1 MLILIFFTC
10 AIFCRVSCQERP
22 TLISPEGNEII
33 KNAGDPI
40 IFSCIGNK
48 KIFFYY
54 PTNYGSD
61 EEVSRKV
68 ISSNIEENETNT
80 IDGRSIYNFSRH
92 KSVPGDTG
100 WYGCSYRNRTIT
112 QKDYDDFEF
121 NWVYVYVDSPN
132 SAFVENVVETVKG
145 ATGTMAFIPC
155 RPTLP
160 SLEVTLFDQFDEKIE
175 IDDNITYDPKFGYRI
190 NNLSL
195 HNSGIFICSITR
207 GGKTYEVNYH
217 LDVFIKQNVHEPK
230 IIMDTLRHVIYGQ
243 TLRVN
248 CTIDL
253 QKKLLPFQFKWIS
266 PTDNTRMSQR
276 QEIIKTEPN
285 LLHVTKEMIIQNVME
300 EDEGEYECEIKI
312 HGSSNRAKMNLTIH
326 DPNERYINLTSQDSN
341 RHYLRKE
348 NSHVVWVVYY
358 DAFPEVQL
366 KWLYKEK
373 EIMDDW
379 LNSEETKYA
388 VNKTPT
394 TTILRVN
401 RLKLDDSGTYMLEAA
416 NELENKSLNFSL
428 FVLAKPTLIFDE
440 IESYYSPDQIS
451 DIHCRAVAYPEPEF
465 YWTFLECPY
474 YPSRN
479 NSNLIK
485 LNHTTEILPTHF
497 ISKVTMKIRM
507 SGIINCTACNS
518 EGCDSNFS
526 NVIVSDGVK
535 EFGIIEPKGPIVES
549 DDIEV
554 ICAASIYNYTNNIL
568 WLDSNMKAI
577 LENERIKVSY
587 KTTSFTHRAI
597 LQIKNVLPDDSMTYY
612 CIGETKDGNNTFEYD
627 LVVNKQKKPS
637 FRYSNLNETDL
648 IIDFGRENHKLIILK
663 CYVNGMPKPKVE
675 WYKGDVKIKNSEQ
688 YECKKDNQE
697 LYIKFVFENDSG
709 KYSCRA
715 ENRLGRIEAYQNIT
729 IMGKELPKGL
739 IILIVIL
746 VIILIILIVYFT
758 IKFRREKK
766 MRKELL
772 ETGLTHFE
780 EGALECLNPELTV
793 DDQAELL
800 PYDKKWEFPRER
812 LKLGKQLGSGAF
824 GVVMK
829 AEAQGISDG
838 ETITTV
844 AVKMV
849 RRTTDPTYVRAL
861 ASELKIM
868 VHLGKHL
875 NVVNLLGACTKN
887 ICKREL
893 LVIVE
898 YCRFGNLHNFLL
910 RHRMDF
916 INQIDPSTGKFDP
929 TIGIDRL
936 TRTGSISS
944 DNRIKYAAL
953 SFSRSTSINSGSE
966 MIHYYAPNTTDSQD
980 MSMSPD
986 GCILSNNSSQPGW
999 RSNYRGDYKDHNLK
1013 PICTQDLLSWAFQ
1026 VARGME
1032 YLSQRKVLHGDLAA
1046 RNILLA
1052 ENNIVK
1058 ICDFGLAKTMYKDGN
1073 YKKKGDG
1080 PLPIKWMAIE
1090 SIRDRVFST
1099 QSDIWSFGIVLWEFF
1114 TLAETPY
1121 PGMEAEKQYQKLIE
1135 GYRMEQPAY
1144 ATPDVY
1150 NIMLQCWKAKPTLR
1164 PGFTE
1169 LVESIGDLLE
1179 ESVKTHYITLNT
1191 PYMDMNTMILD
1202 GKNDYLTMMSAPD
1215 HTVLSLPVRDYVNSP
1230 ISENPPDSAYL
1241 CMSPSNNGDESG
1253 IFSPR
1258 MDSEKLHFE
1267 FPSVTSDT
1275 EDAIELSPMLKNVDD
1290 HYLKP
1295 INVHERRAEFARKRQ
1310 IENVKPIERINSTDS
1325 GYCNAPRNLHLIDL
1339 NGKLRENDR
1348 KDEEEEKGDEEE
1360 QEKNDHD
1367 RTDSIP
1373 KRKEYTPSIIRTQ
1386 DNYVNMPKQKNDLK
1400 RDTPDSFSNP
1410 SYIMMGKELNHS
1422 VV

>member
-1 MLILIFFTC
+1 MLILIFLTC
-10 AIFCRVSCQERP
+10 ALFCRVSCQERP
-22 TLISPEGNEII
+22 IIISPEGNEII
-33 KNAGDPI
+33 INAGDPI
-40 IFSCIGNK
+40 IFSCKGYQ
-48 KIFFYY
+48 KIFFFY

-61 EEVSRKV
+61 EKVSKKV
-68 ISSNIEENETNT
+68 ISSNVEANETNT
-80 IDGRSIYNFSRH
+80 IDGNIIYNFSRR

-100 WYGCSYRNRTIT
+100 WYGCSYHNRTIT
-112 QKDYDDFEF
+112 RKDYDDPEF
-121 NWVYVYVDSPN
+121 SWVYVYVDSPT
-132 SAFVENVVETVKG
+132 SSFVENVVETVKG
-145 ATGTMAFIPC
+145 VTGTTALIPC

-160 SLEVTLFDQFDEKIE
+160 SLKVTLFDQYDDEIE
-175 IDDNITYDPKFGYRI
+175 IGGTISYDPKFGYQMD
-190 NNLSL
+190 NLSL
-195 HNSGIFICSITR
+195 YESGLFVCSITR
-207 GGKTYEVNYH
+207 DGKKYDVNYH
-217 LDVFIKQNVHEPK
+217 LDVFIKQDIHQPI

-253 QKKLLPFQFKWIS
+253 EEKLLPFQFQWIS
-266 PTDNTRMSQR
+266 PTNNTRMSQH
-276 QEIIKTEPN
+276 QQIIRTERK
-285 LLHVTKEMIIQNVME
+285 LLHVTSEMTIQNVKE

-326 DPNERYINLTSQDSN
+326 DPNEKYINLTSQDSN
-341 RHYLRKE
+341 RNYRKKE
-348 NSHVVWVVYY
+348 NSHVIYVVYY

-366 KWLYKEK
+366 KWFHEER
-373 EIMDDW
+373 EITDDW
-379 LNSEETKYA
+379 SIPKETKYA
-388 VNKTPT
+388 VTKTPMK
-394 TTILRVN
+394 TILQVN
-401 RLKLDDSGTYMLEAA
+401 RLKLEDSGTYTLEAA
-416 NELENKSLNFSL
+416 NEHENKSLNFSL
-428 FVLAKPTLIFDE
+428 SVLAKPTLLFDE
-440 IESYYSPDQIS
+440 IESYYSLGQIS
-451 DIHCRAVAYPEPEF
+451 DIYCTAIASPKPKF
-465 YWTFLECPY
+465 YWSFLECPY
-474 YPSRN
+474 YPSEM

-485 LNHTTEILPTHF
+485 LNHTTETLQKHF
-497 ISKVTMKIRM
+497 RSKATMKIKM

-526 NVIVSDGVK
+526 NVIVSDADGIK
-535 EFGIIEPKGPIVES
+535 DFGIIEPKGEIIES

-568 WLDSNMKAI
+568 WLDSDKKAI
-577 LENERIKVSY
+577 SENERIKVSY
-587 KTTSFTHRAI
+587 KTTSFTYRAI
-597 LQIKNVLPDDSMTYY
+597 LQIKNVHPNDSMIYY
-612 CIGETKDGNNTFEYD
+612 CIGKSKDGLNSTFDYE
-627 LVVNKQKKPS
+627 LVVKRQEKPS
-637 FRYSNLNETDL
+637 FQYVNLNETDL
-648 IIDFGRENHKLIILK
+648 IINFGRENHKLIILK
-663 CYVNGMPKPKVE
+663 CHVNGTPTPKVT
-675 WYKGDVKIKNSEQ
+675 WYKNNVKIKNSEQ
-688 YECKKDNQE
+688 YECKKNNQE
-697 LYIKFVFENDSG
+697 LYIKFFFENDSG
-709 KYSCRA
+709 KYFCRA
-715 ENRLGRIEAYQNIT
+715 ENRFGTIEAYQNIS

-746 VIILIILIVYFT
+746 VIILIILILYFT

-772 ETGLTHFE
+772 ETGLMHFE
-780 EGALECLNPELTV
+780 EGALECLNSELTV

-829 AEAQGISDG
+829 AEAQGISDR
-838 ETITTV
+838 ETVTTV

-849 RRTTDPTYVRAL
+849 RRTTEPTYVRAL

-887 ICKREL
+887 IYKREL

-936 TRTGSISS
+936 TRTASISS
-944 DNRIKYAAL
+944 DN
-953 SFSRSTSINSGSE
+953 STSVNSGSE

-980 MSMSPD
+980 TCMSPD

-1052 ENNIVK
+1052 EDNIVK

-1121 PGMEAEKQYQKLIE
+1121 PGMEAEIQYQKLIE
-1135 GYRMEQPAY
+1135 GYRMDIPTY
-1144 ATPDVY
+1144 ATPDIY
-1150 NIMLQCWKAKPTLR
+1150 NIMLQCWKANPTLR
-1164 PGFTE
+1164 PGFTK
-1169 LVESIGDLLE
+1169 LVKSIGDLLE
-1179 ESVKTHYITLNT
+1179 ENVKMHYITLNT

-1215 HTVLSLPVRDYVNSP
+1215 HTVLSLPIRDYVNSP
-1230 ISENPPDSAYL
+1230 VSENPPDSAYL
-1241 CMSPSNNGDESG
+1241 CMSPTNKRDESG

-1258 MDSEKLHFE
+1258 VDSEKLHFE

-1290 HYLKP
+1290 PYLKP

-1310 IENVKPIERINSTDS
+1310 IANVKPIERINSTDS
-1325 GYCNAPRNLHLIDL
+1325 GYCNAPRNFHLIDL
-1339 NGKLRENDR
+1339 NGKLNENDR
-1348 KDEEEEKGDEEE
+1348 KDEEGEKREEE
-1360 QEKNDHD
+1360 GQEKNDHD

-1373 KRKEYTPSIIRTQ
+1373 KKKEFTPSIIRTQ

>member
-1 MLILIFFTC
+1 MFSM
-10 AIFCRVSCQERP
+10 SCQERP

-80 IDGRSIYNFSRH
+80 IDGRSIYNFSRR

-112 QKDYDDFEF
+112 QKDYDDLEF

-160 SLEVTLFDQFDEKIE
+160 SLKVTLFDQFDEKIE

-207 GGKTYEVNYH
+207 DGKTYEVNYH
-217 LDVFIKQNVHEPK
+217 LDVFIKQDVHEPK

-326 DPNERYINLTSQDSN
+326 DPNERYINLTSQDPN

-366 KWLYKEK
+366 KWFYKEK

-465 YWTFLECPY
+465 YWTFLECPH
-474 YPSRN
+474 YPSQQ

-715 ENRLGRIEAYQNIT
+715 ENRLGRIEAYQNIS

-812 LKLGKQLGSGAF
+812 LKLG
-824 GVVMK
+824 
-829 AEAQGISDG
+829 
-838 ETITTV
+838 
-844 AVKMV
+844 
-849 RRTTDPTYVRAL
+849 
-861 ASELKIM
+861 
-868 VHLGKHL
+868 
-875 NVVNLLGACTKN
+875 N
-887 ICKREL
+887 IER
-893 LVIVE
+893 
-898 YCRFGNLHNFLL
+898 LHIFN
-910 RHRMDF
+910 
-916 INQIDPSTGKFDP
+916 IFDNP
-929 TIGIDRL
+929 HV
-936 TRTGSISS
+936 
-944 DNRIKYAAL
+944 IKYAAL

-966 MIHYYAPNTTDSQD
+966 MIHYYAPNTMDSQD

-1032 YLSQRKVLHGDLAA
+1032 YLSQRKVSSYNLNLTLIHT
-1046 RNILLA
+1046 
-1052 ENNIVK
+1052 NNV
-1058 ICDFGLAKTMYKDGN
+1058 
-1073 YKKKGDG
+1073 
-1080 PLPIKWMAIE
+1080 
-1090 SIRDRVFST
+1090 SI
-1099 QSDIWSFGIVLWEFF
+1099 
-1114 TLAETPY
+1114 
-1121 PGMEAEKQYQKLIE
+1121 
-1135 GYRMEQPAY
+1135 
-1144 ATPDVY
+1144 Y

-1215 HTVLSLPVRDYVNSP
+1215 HTVLSLPIRDYVNSP

-1258 MDSEKLHFE
+1258 IDSEKLHFE

-1325 GYCNAPRNLHLIDL
+1325 GYCNAPRNLHLINL

-1367 RTDSIP
+1367 RTDSIS